1 MNSKLLKCL
10 ILTLVFCSIP
20 ILTAVVS
27 VFVCSRPCPILCLS
41 AHAAEAVFYPIKN
54 HDVRAARKIIIYG
67 YKYKM
72 KLLDSNGKLIKEYPI
87 GIGKGGMG
95 KTKEGDKKTPVGKY
109 QIIWM
114 ASRFAKADGGYPI
127 IDGAAFCGP
136 DNCFTTDPNVGYS
149 SEQLWTEGYGGNE
162 AVVLC
167 LDYPNASD
175 KQKGYSGGCI
185 EIHATHLGGIGKKSS
200 YGCIRMKPSDAR
212 DLYNRVGIDTE
223 VVILEK

>member
-10 ILTLVFCSIP
+10 ILFFLFSSIP
-20 ILTAVVS
+20 LLNIVVS
-27 VFVCSRPCPILCLS
+27 VFISNRLS
-41 AHAAEAVFYPIKN
+41 PPPGISAYAAEAVLYPIKN
-54 HDVRAARKIIIYG
+54 HDVRASRKLVIYG
-67 YKYKM
+67 YRYKM
-72 KLLDSNGKLIKEYPI
+72 KLFDSAGKLIKEYPI

-109 QIIWM
+109 RIIWM
-114 ASRFAKADGGYPI
+114 ASRFAKTDGGYPI
-127 IDGAAFCGP
+127 INGAAFCGP

-162 AVVLC
+162 AVVMC
-167 LDYPNASD
+167 LDYPNTSD
-175 KQKGYSGGCI
+175 KRKGYSGGCI